1 MNKTKLFF
9 LFFFPLVALMGC
21 ATSYQKEGVFTN
33 GYSEFRPSHDKF
45 IVTFRANEHTQEEKV
60 FEYALQRSAEL
71 TLKSGFRYFS
81 VLDKTGKGVGL
92 HYPSVR
98 LAIQCYHVPPAD
110 REWIDAA
117 ELRIH

>member
-1 MNKTKLFF
+1 MSKIKIFF

-21 ATSYQKEGVFTN
+21 ATTYQKEGVFTN
-33 GYSEFRPSHDKF
+33 GYSEFRSAHDKF
-45 IVTFRANEHTQEEKV
+45 VVTFRANEHTHEEKA
-60 FEYALQRSAEL
+60 FQYALQRSAEL

-81 VLDKTGKGVGL
+81 VLDKIGKGVGL

-98 LAIQCYHVPPAD
+98 LSIQCYHIPPAD

-117 ELRIH
+117 DLRVH